1 MLKMDIMVNL
11 LKIKEYQKEK
21 ELMQY
26 LELILEKHIYV
37 FYDKVF
43 TVLL

>member
-1 MLKMDIMVNL
+1 MVNL

-26 LELILEKHIYV
+26 LELILEKHIY
-37 FYDKVF
+37 
-43 TVLL
+43 